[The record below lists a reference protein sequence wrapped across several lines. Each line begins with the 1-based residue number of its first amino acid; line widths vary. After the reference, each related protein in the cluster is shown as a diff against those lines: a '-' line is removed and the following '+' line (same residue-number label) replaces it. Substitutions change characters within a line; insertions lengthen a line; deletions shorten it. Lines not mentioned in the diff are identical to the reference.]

1 MARGGSIRDLDELI
15 EDNRGGRLFRETVG
29 EGGNS
34 GGGGNNGS
42 SHSKIG
48 RREPR
53 SRGEG
58 RRRDRKSKD
67 SVGPLTTPTPDNLP
81 KAFYQAPVILERR
94 IQKTEATSSKQVTKA
109 LEEITLHTTVAQSM
123 IDDRGSFINN
133 DLILKILSDLPGH
146 FVVGVCGPQGVGKST
161 IISSL
166 CEDPQNAFPSQSIDS
181 LNFASHE
188 TNGIDIHVTP
198 ERIILLDAQSLQ
210 LLVFL
215 YSVCNV
221 LIVVTEN
228 IDYTMWNYLKKAE
241 MLKYRI
247 PEFPSIPSLPSADI
261 GAEYYPDIALVCN
274 KTSPSDFTTTKYSFI
289 CDILENLFQES
300 NLKIFGTLSLS
311 KTLTMY
317 KSLEDR
323 SSPNLFLLPYENK
336 IFGRLNYLSAP
347 ETFSVLT
354 ESLKNQIFELPK
366 RNGKKG
372 QVSEREWFR
381 SAFKVWDIVRKSDF
395 LTDYGKLAQKLREM

>member
-109 LEEITLHTTVAQSM
+109 LEEITLHTTVAHSNNNHIRRNSLINNGLRLESKM

-261 GAEYYPDIALVCN
+261 GAEYYPDIGRC
-274 KTSPSDFTTTKYSFI
+274 
-289 CDILENLFQES
+289 
-300 NLKIFGTLSLS
+300 LKRTLSLS

>member
-15 EDNRGGRLFRETVG
+15 EDNRGGRLFRETAG

-34 GGGGNNGS
+34 GGSGNNGS

-109 LEEITLHTTVAQSM
+109 LEEITSHTTVAHSNNNH
-123 IDDRGSFINN
+123 IRRNSLINN
-133 DLILKILSDLPGH
+133 GLLENILSDLPGH

-261 GAEYYPDIALVCN
+261 GAEYYPDIGRC
-274 KTSPSDFTTTKYSFI
+274 
-289 CDILENLFQES
+289 
-300 NLKIFGTLSLS
+300 LKRTLSLS